1 MAVTEPDAGEADEA
15 VVRAAW
21 LYYIDGQTQAEVA
34 KRLFVS
40 RPTVGR
46 LLDRARTEGVVRF
59 EVTSQRLASFSQAR
73 ELAKAYGLQEAIVV
87 PASSGP
93 MTRTRTNERLAA
105 AAASY
110 LRRHLHPGVVVG
122 VAWGDTVY
130 RTLLQLPESALDGV
144 TFAAMTGGIDYIT
157 RTVMGHAA
165 LAGRIRAIPAPLVV
179 SNASVAA
186 LLREEQVVKEGLA
199 LARRS
204 SVVLTSLGAATATG
218 SAVLS
223 RLASE
228 DEIEDFV
235 RHGAVADMLGAWI
248 DASGNVLPGM
258 TSDRRIAVDLEELR
272 EVPTVVGI
280 AGGAEKI
287 PGVRAALAGRYLDVL
302 VTDELTATALLANVS
317 PAAGSGAVSHP
328 HKNQEK

>member
-1 MAVTEPDAGEADEA
+1 MSVPESELEDADEA

-21 LYYIDGQTQAEVA
+21 LYYIDGLTQAEVA
-34 KRLFVS
+34 RKLFVS

-46 LLDRARTEGVVRF
+46 LLERARAEGVVRF
-59 EVTSQRLASFSQAR
+59 EVTSQRLAALSQAR
-73 ELAKAYGLQEAIVV
+73 EVAHAYGLHEAVVV
-87 PASSGP
+87 PASTSM

-130 RTLLQLPESALDGV
+130 RTLLQLPESALEGV

-165 LAGRIRAIPAPLVV
+165 LAGRIHAIPAPLVV

-186 LLREEQVVKEGLA
+186 MLREEQFVKEGLA
-199 LARRS
+199 LARQA

-223 RLASE
+223 RLATE

-248 DASGNVLPGM
+248 NAKGEVLPGM
-258 TSDRRIAVDLEELR
+258 TSERRIAIDLEELR
-272 EVPTVVGI
+272 NVPTVVGI
-280 AGGAEKI
+280 VGGAEKI
-287 PGVRAALAGRYLDVL
+287 PGVRAALAGGYLDVL
-302 VTDELTATALLANVS
+302 VTDEVTATALLDAV
-317 PAAGSGAVSHP
+317 PATPRGRRTPNSH
-328 HKNQEK
+328 NA

>member
-1 MAVTEPDAGEADEA
+1 MAPTDSEAGEADEA

-21 LYYIDGQTQAEVA
+21 LYYIDGHTQAEVA

-46 LLDRARTEGVVRF
+46 LLERARTEGVVRF
-59 EVTSQRLASFSQAR
+59 EVTSQRLASLSQAR
-73 ELAKAYGLQEAIVV
+73 DLAKAYGLQEAVVV
-87 PASSGP
+87 PASTSP
-93 MTRTRTNERLAA
+93 MTRTRTNDRLAA

-186 LLREEQVVKEGLA
+186 LLREEQFVKEGLA
-199 LARRS
+199 LARRA
-204 SVVLTSLGAATATG
+204 SVVLTSLGVATATG

-223 RLASE
+223 RLATE
-228 DEIEDFV
+228 EEIEDFA

-248 DASGNVLPGM
+248 GAQGEVLPGM

-272 EVPTVVGI
+272 TVPTVVGI
-280 AGGAEKI
+280 AGGVEKI
-287 PGVRAALAGRYLDVL
+287 PGVRAVLAGGYLDVL
-302 VTDELTATALLANVS
+302 VTDEGTATALLEGVS
-317 PAAGSGAVSHP
+317 ATTGSSGTSHS
-328 HKNQEK
+328 HKD